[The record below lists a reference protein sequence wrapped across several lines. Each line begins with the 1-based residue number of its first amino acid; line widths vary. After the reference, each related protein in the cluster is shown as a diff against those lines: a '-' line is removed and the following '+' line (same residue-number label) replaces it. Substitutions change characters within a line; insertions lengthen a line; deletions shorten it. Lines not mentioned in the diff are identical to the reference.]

1 MTTDYVSRG
10 GAAMERLRHTAADAR
25 RIQREQLRTILAQN
39 AATAYGSRR
48 GFSHIRSL
56 EEFQD
61 RVPLSCHQDYEPYIQ
76 ALLAGGTCQL
86 TAEEPVYFAI
96 TSGSTGTPKYVPV
109 TETDM
114 RVHYNYIHWGVCG
127 MVREHYP
134 DVPPE
139 ALFGKIF
146 QVGEF
151 AKTHLP
157 GGQMCGVRSASLY
170 QWLDRA
176 GGFDASDYCVPKE
189 VLFPD
194 RVEDLTYVKVRF
206 ALAERGLTAIH
217 SVFLHRVVGT
227 LDYIRRNWDL
237 LLRDME
243 TGAVDSGV
251 PLSAYWRQKLR
262 RWLPPDPRRAAE
274 LRALHPDIHP
284 ENMVTRIWPNIRY
297 IVGIGG
303 ETFPVYTRAMARY
316 AGGIPI
322 HYFIYGASE
331 GFLSI
336 AAEMDVPDAY
346 LLLPEAG
353 FFEVLSVPHAGGRP
367 LTMEEVTV
375 GGRYELIFTN
385 HSGLYRYRMQDVLE
399 VVGFRG
405 QAPVVRFC
413 YRINQALNVADEK
426 LNTEQLG
433 QALRLFQ
440 DRADRSVAA
449 FCAQEDFSH
458 RPGRYLVYLECPPVK
473 DADPL
478 LDRCLQEAS
487 LGYRGCR
494 TMGDIDPPRVRF
506 LPPGSFQ
513 RYEAG
518 LARRGRTMAQY
529 KPVQILRE
537 EESRRFFAA
546 QADGWEEKRE
556 P

>member
-1 MTTDYVSRG
+1 MKTDHFPPG
-10 GAAMERLRHTAADAR
+10 EAAMTRLRQTTANAR
-25 RIQREQLRTILAQN
+25 YIQREQLRTILQQN
-39 AATAYGSRR
+39 AATEYGARC
-48 GFSHIRSL
+48 GFSRIRSL

-61 RVPLSCHQDYEPYIQ
+61 RVPLSCHQDYQPYIE
-76 ALLAGGTCQL
+76 ALLAGASHQL

-109 TETDM
+109 TRSDM
-114 RVHYNYIHWGVCG
+114 LVHYNYIHCGIFG

-134 DVPPE
+134 QLPPE

-157 GGQMCGVRSASLY
+157 GGQMCGIRSASLY
-170 QWLDRA
+170 QWLDRE

-189 VLFPD
+189 VLFPE
-194 RVEDLTYVKVRF
+194 RVEDLTYLKARF
-206 ALAERGLTAIH
+206 ALAERNITAIH
-217 SVFLHRVVGT
+217 SVFLHRVVGM
-227 LDYIRRNWDL
+227 LDYIRQNWDL

-243 TGAVDSGV
+243 MGAVDSGV

-262 RWLPPDPRRAAE
+262 QWLPPDPRRAAE
-274 LRALHPDIHP
+274 LRALRPDTQP
-284 ENMVTRIWPNIRY
+284 EDMVQRIWPGIRY

-303 ETFPVYTRAMARY
+303 ENFPVYTQAMEVY
-316 AGGIPI
+316 AGNIPI
-322 HYFIYGASE
+322 HHFIYGASE

-336 AAEMDVPDAY
+336 AAGVGVPDAY
-346 LLLPEAG
+346 ILLPEAG
-353 FFEVLSVPHAGGRP
+353 FFEFLPVPQTGGRP

-399 VVGFRG
+399 VVGFYG
-405 QAPVVRFC
+405 QAPVVRFR

-440 DRADRSVAA
+440 EHTGRSVAA
-449 FCAQEDFSH
+449 FCAQEDFSR
-458 RPGRYLVYLECPPVK
+458 RPGRYLVYLECPPLEK
-473 DADPL
+473 ADPL
-478 LDRCLQEAS
+478 MDRCLQEAS

-494 TMGDIDPPRVRF
+494 AMGDIAPPHVRF

-518 LARRGRTMAQY
+518 LARQGRTMAQY
-529 KPVQILRE
+529 KPVQILHDQ
-537 EESRRFFAA
+537 ESRRFFAA

-556 P
+556 L